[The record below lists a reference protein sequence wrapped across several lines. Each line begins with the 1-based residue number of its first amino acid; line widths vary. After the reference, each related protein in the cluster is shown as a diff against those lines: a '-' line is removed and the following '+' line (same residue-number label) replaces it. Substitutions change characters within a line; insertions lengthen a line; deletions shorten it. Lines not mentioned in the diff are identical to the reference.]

1 MLSEKLKQK
10 LDKLIDFLTDK
21 KIIVAFSG
29 GVDSSLLAYLS
40 SKYGKETLLVT
51 EKSIL
56 YPEEEIKETKEFS
69 KKHDIEH
76 MIIER
81 NPLKDS
87 HFTRN
92 PKDRCYV
99 CKLGLYEDIKKIFNK
114 KKFDIIVDGSNSDD
128 LKDYRPGMRAL
139 KELDIST
146 PYVKFDTSKSD
157 IREICAHFELE
168 VQSKPSMACF
178 SSRIPYNE
186 GIDKEKLERI
196 RKAEKFLR
204 NQYQLSQLRVRHH
217 KDKLARIEM
226 LPEELNKVMNKKDLK
241 LITKELKQIGFNYIT
256 LDLEG
261 FRSGSMN
268 EVLDLPSME

>member
-40 SKYGKETLLVT
+40 NEYGKETILVT

-81 NPLKDS
+81 NPLEDS
-87 HFTRN
+87 YFTRN

-99 CKLGLYEDIKKIFNK
+99 CKLGLYEDIKKIFEK
-114 KKFDIIVDGSNSDD
+114 KKFDIIVDGSNADD

-146 PYVKFDTSKSD
+146 PYVKFDISKSD

-168 VQSKPSMACF
+168 VQTKPSMACF
-178 SSRIPYNE
+178 SSRIAYNQP
-186 GIDKEKLERI
+186 ITKEKLWRI
-196 RKAEKFLR
+196 QKSEDFLKK
-204 NQYQLSQLRVRHH
+204 QFQLRQLRVRHYEN
-217 KDKLARIEM
+217 KLARIEI
-226 LPEELNKVMNKKDLK
+226 LPEELNKVMNKEDLR
-241 LITKELKQIGFNYIT
+241 LITKVLKQIGFNYVT

-268 EVLDLPSME
+268 EVLDLHSLK

>member
-10 LDKLIDFLTDK
+10 LDKLIEFLTDK

-69 KKHDIEH
+69 KKHDIKH

-81 NPLKDS
+81 NPLEDS

-114 KKFDIIVDGSNSDD
+114 KKFNIIVDGSNSDD
-128 LKDYRPGMRAL
+128 LNDYRPGMKAL

-146 PYVKFDTSKSD
+146 PYVKFDISKSD

-186 GIDKEKLERI
+186 NIDKQKLERI

-217 KDKLARIEM
+217 KDKLARIEI
-226 LPEELNKVMNKKDLK
+226 LPEELSKVMSEQK
-241 LITKELKQIGFNYIT
+241 LNLIAKRLKQIGFNYVT

>member
-1 MLSEKLKQK
+1 MLSEKRKKK

-40 SKYGKETLLVT
+40 KKHGKETILVT
-51 EKSIL
+51 EKSVL
-56 YPEEEIKETKEFS
+56 YPEEEIKDTKNFS
-69 KKHDIEH
+69 KKHGIEH
-76 MIIER
+76 IIIGR
-81 NPLKDS
+81 NPLEDS
-87 HFTRN
+87 KFTRN

-99 CKLGLYEDIKKIFNK
+99 CKLGLYEDIKKIYEK
-114 KKFDIIVDGSNSDD
+114 KNFDIIVDGSNADD
-128 LKDYRPGMRAL
+128 LRDYRPGMKAL
-139 KELDIST
+139 KELEIST
-146 PYVKFDTSKSD
+146 PYVRFGISKSD
-157 IREICAHFELE
+157 IREICQHFELE

-186 GIDKEKLERI
+186 SIDKDKLERI

-217 KDKLARIEM
+217 RNKLARIEL
-226 LPEELNKVMNKKDLK
+226 LPKELKKVMNEEDLK
-241 LITKELKQIGFNYIT
+241 LITKNLKEIGFNYIT

-268 EVLDLPSME
+268 EALDL